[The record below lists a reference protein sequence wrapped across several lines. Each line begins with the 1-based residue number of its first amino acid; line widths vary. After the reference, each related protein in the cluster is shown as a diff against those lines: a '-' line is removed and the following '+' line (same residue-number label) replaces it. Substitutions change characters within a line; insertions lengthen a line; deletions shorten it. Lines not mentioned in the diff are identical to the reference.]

1 MGCGD
6 SAEMKPGMSIE
17 QQFAELGLQMLI
29 TGTFETDLERQIFMA
44 INVARVAPAAF
55 VQVVRNVKQTHPL
68 AKAAPFTL
76 NLVKTM

>member
-1 MGCGD
+1 
-6 SAEMKPGMSIE
+6 
-17 QQFAELGLQMLI
+17 MLI

-44 INVARVAPAAF
+44 INVARAAPAAF

-76 NLVKTM
+76 NLVKTMQHLQKLPPVKFDEFAN